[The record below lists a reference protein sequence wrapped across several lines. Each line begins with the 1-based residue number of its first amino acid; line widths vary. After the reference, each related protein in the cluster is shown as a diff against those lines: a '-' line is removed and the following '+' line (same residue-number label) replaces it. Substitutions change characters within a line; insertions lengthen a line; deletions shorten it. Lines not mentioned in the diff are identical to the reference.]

1 MILADTNVLIGAFR
15 ADANSHHSCRKWLH
29 AIINRG
35 ETLALSSTILAAV
48 VRITTNR
55 RAFDPPSSLQDAIGY
70 CDDLLSLPEAIPLS
84 PGPAHWQIFSH
95 LCQSSL
101 ATGNLVTDAWI
112 AALAIESNCELVTL
126 DRDFAKFN
134 GLKFSGPDA

>member
-15 ADANSHHSCRKWLH
+15 ADASAHHACRGWLEKT
-29 AIINRG
+29 IRRG
-35 ETLALSSTILAAV
+35 DTLALSSTILASV

-70 CDDLLSLPEAIPLS
+70 CDDLLSLPNAVMLS
-84 PGPAHWQIFSH
+84 PSPGHWPIFSH
-95 LCQSSL
+95 LCQSCV

-112 AALAIESNCELVTL
+112 AALAIANNCELVSL
-126 DRDFAKFN
+126 DRDFAKFKSLN
-134 GLKFSGPDA
+134 FSEPKA